1 MQLYQTKSALNS
13 ALVLCCNCCFRLLG
27 QKPSELLII
36 RLEPFFI
43 PASYLLM
50 RIPDAWQHLTYL
62 ALSRPFQQSSTI
74 FLLHIFRRSC
84 RNSDRHS
91 RNNSRSAQRFGQ
103 QGQNRL
109 AGSFYPASFVPQ
121 QYLLPVSV
129 HSHPIPAFR
138 NGYS

>member
-50 RIPDAWQHLTYL
+50 RIPDAWQHLAYL
-62 ALSRPFQQSSTI
+62 ALPGLFRQTSTV
-74 FLLHIFRRSC
+74 FLLRIFRRSC
-84 RNSDRHS
+84 RNSERHS
-91 RNNSRSAQRFGQ
+91 RNNSSSAQRFGQ
-103 QGQNRL
+103 QSQNCL
-109 AGSFYPASFVPQ
+109 VGSFYPASFVPW

-129 HSHPIPAFR
+129 RFHPRPAFR